1 MQILRTLLPYAQIG
15 VAILLAITIL
25 LQQKGGSVGS
35 IFGGGEATFY
45 RTKRGLERGL
55 FISTI
60 ILGIAFVVLAILGL
74 TLR

>member
-1 MQILRTLLPYAQIG
+1 MLRTLLPYVEIA

-25 LQQKGGSVGS
+25 LQQKGGGMGSV
-35 IFGGGEATFY
+35 FGGGEATFY

-60 ILGIAFVVLAILGL
+60 ILGIAFVGLAILSL
-74 TLR
+74 ALR